1 MPENVSELT
10 MDSHPYFKRF
20 KPEHF
25 ELFKQCASI
34 IEFPEGSFLFTE
46 REKANRQYL
55 ILEGRV
61 ALELLAPG
69 KEPWI
74 VMTVCDGGIVGYA
87 WAYPPHRYYYS
98 CRALKKTRAIVLD
111 ADFLAAKCKEDH
123 EFGYYVMLGCAD
135 TTAERLQATRLQLL
149 NQLMKAY

>member
-1 MPENVSELT
+1 MIETASELT

-25 ELFKQCASI
+25 AILKACASI
-34 IEFPEGSFLFTE
+34 AEFEEGSFLFTE
-46 REKANRQYL
+46 RQKAHQQYL
-55 ILEGRV
+55 IMEGRV

-74 VMTVCDGGIVGYA
+74 VMTVSDGGIVGYA

-98 CRALKKTRAIVLD
+98 ARVVKKARVIVLD
-111 ADFLAAKCKEDH
+111 AEYLAAKCTEDY
-123 EFGYYVMLGCAD
+123 EFGYQIMLGCAD

-149 NQLMKAY
+149 NLLMKAY

>member
-1 MPENVSELT
+1 MSEVAPALN
-10 MDSHPYFKRF
+10 MESHPYFKRF

-25 ELFKQCASI
+25 SILQECASYA
-34 IEFPEGSFLFTE
+34 EFEEGSYLFSE
-46 REKANRQYL
+46 RQKAHYQYL
-55 ILEGRV
+55 IIEGRV

-69 KEPWI
+69 KDPWI
-74 VMTVCDGGIVGYA
+74 VMTVCNGGVVGYA

-111 ADFLAAKCKEDH
+111 AECLAAKCKENF
-123 EFGYYVMLGCAD
+123 EFGYEIMLGCAD